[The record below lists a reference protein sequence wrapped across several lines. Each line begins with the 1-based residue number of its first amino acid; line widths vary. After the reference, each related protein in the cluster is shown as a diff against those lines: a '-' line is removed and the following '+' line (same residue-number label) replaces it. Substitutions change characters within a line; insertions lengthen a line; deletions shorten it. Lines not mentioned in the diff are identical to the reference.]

1 MLGGVGGGL
10 GLGLGF
16 SLTYMILID
25 KISKNFPG
33 KDINMTLSL
42 STFNCCVDGKCQ
54 TLNWESKCYTTNLM
68 RLLLLFSV
76 WVNSLDADFHFTLQ
90 SE

>member
-54 TLNWESKCYTTNLM
+54 TLN
-68 RLLLLFSV
+68 
-76 WVNSLDADFHFTLQ
+76 
-90 SE
+90 